1 MKREKSFDFDDWK
14 TFQKKKGLSF
24 FQSRFLLKAV
34 KTIFI
39 LNQQGRL
46 SRRAAFEGRLTQVLQ
61 QFESSCFDGG
71 ADPLPLPPYPPPF
84 STSFIIHCLFA
95 DHIFAVMPS
104 RSAFPFPSLLIVCL
118 GGAWLIRVGGWVGRG
133 GYAAFLSPSSSSISF
148 PTKQTHPF
156 SPNSSLPINNRVG
169 CL

>member
-1 MKREKSFDFDDWK
+1 M
-14 TFQKKKGLSF
+14 
-24 FQSRFLLKAV
+24 KAV

-71 ADPLPLPPYPPPF
+71 ADPLPQPPF

-118 GGAWLIRVGGWVGRG
+118 GGAWLIRVGGWAGVEYGGWG